1 MNKKT
6 VGIIGVG
13 NVGSNLAFCLATSN
27 LCKSILLKDI
37 REEFT
42 QAMALDIS
50 QAVFLFTSSLFK
62 FEEQI
67 KSFHKKDFKFRLKR
81 GNPLFS
87 SYPIILFKVAEGLIT
102 FEVNSS
108 SNR

>member
-1 MNKKT
+1 LLVARQKAKFEPT
-6 VGIIGVG
+6 FPTPIIP
-13 NVGSNLAFCLATSN
+13 T
-27 LCKSILLKDI
+27 
-37 REEFT
+37 
-42 QAMALDIS
+42 
-50 QAVFLFTSSLFK
+50 VFLFTSSLFK

>member
-1 MNKKT
+1 LLVARQKAKFEPT
-6 VGIIGVG
+6 FPTPIIP
-13 NVGSNLAFCLATSN
+13 T
-27 LCKSILLKDI
+27 
-37 REEFT
+37 
-42 QAMALDIS
+42 
-50 QAVFLFTSSLFK
+50 VFLFTSSLFK

-87 SYPIILFKVAEGLIT
+87 YPIILFSVAEGLIT
-102 FEVNSS
+102 CEVSTS